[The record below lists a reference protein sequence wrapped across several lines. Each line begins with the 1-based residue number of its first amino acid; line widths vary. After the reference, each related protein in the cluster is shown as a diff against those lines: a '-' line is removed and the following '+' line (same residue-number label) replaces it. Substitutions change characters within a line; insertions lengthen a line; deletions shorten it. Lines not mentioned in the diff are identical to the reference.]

1 MRPSDILVL
10 LFWTVYVNYIVG
22 NYVAV
27 GLFML
32 MAMAIVTNEYHRMI
46 TVDMIFI
53 DLMWIIYTILSVDS
67 IVNFLS
73 DPTGF

>member
-32 MAMAIVTNEYHRMI
+32 MAMAIVPMN
-46 TVDMIFI
+46 
-53 DLMWIIYTILSVDS
+53 TIA
-67 IVNFLS
+67 
-73 DPTGF
+73 